1 MWQWRCVTRK
11 SLRLLVVSVY
21 DWEWGKVGVAQWL
34 SELERTVGCIQR
46 VISTWA
52 LQSPSSQSRH
62 SGDEGEAGVSYL
74 IIFTWAVHP
83 GIIQSGLPF
92 FYFISILPFIYF
104 ISGFFPMNTRQP
116 CGPISMWS
124 HVQRN
129 CCLSKK
135 NVIQSNSNIHS
146 ASKEKAE
153 QKEYI
158 LNVHQDIF
166 KIHYSESLPFSIP
179 STEMAAASWNL
190 TLHPSL
196 EARPKPLYNIQ
207 PVWLTLQSSHP
218 SLAQFSIMHLNL
230 TSLAFLVG
238 VSDFFPHGSYRK
250 AETLVQVWILL
261 LYEAKKMEKD
271 WILIECYFFLV
282 AWRSHRGGK
291 SFLKGCHWFSPF

>member
-1 MWQWRCVTRK
+1 MTENEARLALHNDFQSWKGLWGVFRGWFQPGLCRAPAVRAGTQGTRARLEWVTLLFLPGLSILASSRLVYHFSIL
-11 SLRLLVVSVY
+11 SLFYHLSISYLASSLWIPDSLVV
-21 DWEWGKVGVAQWL
+21 
-34 SELERTVGCIQR
+34 R
-46 VISTWA
+46 
-52 LQSPSSQSRH
+52 SQC
-62 SGDEGEAGVSYL
+62 EVTFKETAVS
-74 IIFTWAVHP
+74 
-83 GIIQSGLPF
+83 Q
-92 FYFISILPFIYF
+92 
-104 ISGFFPMNTRQP
+104 
-116 CGPISMWS
+116 
-124 HVQRN
+124 
-129 CCLSKK
+129 KK
-135 NVIQSNSNIHS
+135 NVIQSNSNIHL
-146 ASKEKAE
+146 ASKEKAK

-196 EARPKPLYNIQ
+196 EARPKPLHNIQ
-207 PVWLTLQSSHP
+207 PVWLTLQPSLP
-218 SLAQFSIMHLNL
+218 SLAQFSIMYLNL